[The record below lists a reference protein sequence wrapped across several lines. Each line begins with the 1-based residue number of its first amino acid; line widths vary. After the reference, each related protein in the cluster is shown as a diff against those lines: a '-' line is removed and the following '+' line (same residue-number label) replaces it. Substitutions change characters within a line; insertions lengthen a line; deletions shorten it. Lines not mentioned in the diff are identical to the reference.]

1 MIELW
6 TNADLGEANFHDFVA
21 AKFQDTSK
29 VDNIDAQ
36 IFYQQQQIRMDS
48 ARYLRLKAHSRI
60 PKLIQ
65 LLKLRMQVE
74 PGAADLNWQKFRL
87 ALTIQDM
94 AMLKHEMQKHDD
106 ALLHLREAE
115 DILR

>member
-1 MIELW
+1 
-6 TNADLGEANFHDFVA
+6 
-21 AKFQDTSK
+21 
-29 VDNIDAQ
+29 
-36 IFYQQQQIRMDS
+36 MDS